1 VKISGQILVFSRVL
15 MEQLFLHALF
25 GSNIFQNYGIPA
37 SKFDSLIQANGMKGT
52 IKQSN
57 S

>member
-1 VKISGQILVFSRVL
+1 MSGQIVVFSKV
-15 MEQLFLHALF
+15 FLHALK
-25 GSNIFQNYGIPA
+25 GPNIFQNYGIPA
-37 SKFDSLIQANGMKGT
+37 SNFDSLIQANGMKVT